1 VLTPRRLMSTC
12 SSGLCNRLLSF
23 AGAERIA
30 EKTGRECMLYWPVN
44 DQLMCPCDKLFTNV
58 EVMTEQDLHLLL
70 RTEYTVKIYNAW
82 REQAPL
88 FGDIAVDGDPA
99 ADIVVIK
106 SWCYP
111 RLAGETVRPEFSQEI
126 RGQLL
131 KLKPHREVLAEID
144 HFPMPPAC
152 LGVHIRRGDHLDF
165 FSGSQ
170 DEHFITIM
178 EAVIAADPNVQF
190 FLATDVLAIEHKFKS
205 RFGERIVTFP
215 KRGRGRDDERGG
227 REALID
233 LLLLSRT
240 AAVLGNAAST
250 YSFTASLLG
259 NIPLRL
265 ATAKTAGLECE
276 AVCRDLLTALPVSTL
291 TSIA

>member
-1 VLTPRRLMSTC
+1 M
-12 SSGLCNRLLSF
+12 
-23 AGAERIA
+23 RIA

-44 DQLMCPCDKLFTNV
+44 DQLMCPFDALFANFT
-58 EVMTEQDLHLLL
+58 VMTEQDLHLLL
-70 RTEYTVKIYNAW
+70 RTEYTVKVYNAW

-88 FGDIAVDGDPA
+88 FVDIAADGDPA

-111 RLAGETVRPEFSQEI
+111 RFAGEAAGTEFSQKI
-126 RGQLL
+126 QQQLL
-131 KLKPHREVLAEID
+131 KLTPHPEVLAEVD
-144 HFPMPPAC
+144 AFPLPPAC
-152 LGVHIRRGDHLDF
+152 LGVHVRRGDHPDF
-165 FSGSQ
+165 FSDSQ
-170 DEHFITIM
+170 DEHFVTIM
-178 EAVIAADPNVQF
+178 EAVVASDPTVQF
-190 FLATDVLAIEHKFKS
+190 FLATDVLAVEEKFKA

-215 KRGRGRDDERGG
+215 KLGRGREDVRGG

-276 AVCRDLLTALPVSTL
+276 AVCRDFLAALPMPAPAF